1 MKLSK
6 LFGEVLNENNVWS
19 RLESI
24 LKKMNPLTEITS
36 SRMSLFL
43 VDADKFILDKFGI
56 ERDSEDY
63 FIAGSA
69 ALYLYPELVV
79 AMIERDA
86 SFPSQIGDLDMVIP
100 NKELWVKAGLTEELE
115 AGGIYRPKMATHNI
129 EAFTEWDP
137 KKAGGPYANVNVR
150 SEAAIMNDS
159 SIINGYRFMSLQDVF
174 HYKYQM
180 NRKKEAAIG
189 ELINSHGQS
198 GTPEQ
203 NLELV
208 KGVANIVTS
217 QYGNEVKT
225 QN

>member
-24 LKKMNPLTEITS
+24 LKESNPLTEVVG

-56 ERDSEDY
+56 KRDSEDY

-79 AMIERDA
+79 AMIERDS
-86 SFPSQIGDLDMVIP
+86 SFPTNIGDLDMVIP
-100 NKELWVKAGLTEELE
+100 NKELWVKAGLTKELE
-115 AGGIYRPKMATHNI
+115 AGGIYKPKMAKHNI

-137 KKAGGPYANVNVR
+137 SKAGGPYANVKVR
-150 SEAAIMNDS
+150 SEANIMNNS
-159 SIINGYRFMSLQDVF
+159 SMIDGYRFMSLQDVF

-180 NRKKEAAIG
+180 NRDKEVAIG
-189 ELINSHGQS
+189 ELINSHGKG
-198 GTPEQ
+198 GTPEE
-203 NLELV
+203 NLKLV
-208 KGVANIVTS
+208 KGVANIVIS
-217 QYGNEVKT
+217 QYGNKEKS

>member
-24 LKKMNPLTEITS
+24 LKESNPLTEVVG

-79 AMIERDA
+79 AMIERDS

-100 NKELWVKAGLTEELE
+100 NKELWVKAGLTKELE
-115 AGGIYRPKMATHNI
+115 AGGIYKPKMAKHNI

-137 KKAGGPYANVNVR
+137 SKAGGPYANVKVR
-150 SEAAIMNDS
+150 SEANIMNNS
-159 SIINGYRFMSLQDVF
+159 SMIDGYRFMSLQDVF

-180 NRKKEAAIG
+180 NRDKEVAIG
-189 ELINSHGQS
+189 ELINSHGKG
-198 GTPEQ
+198 GTPEE
-203 NLELV
+203 NLKLV
-208 KGVANIVTS
+208 KGVANIVIS
-217 QYGNEVKT
+217 QYGNKEKS

>member
-43 VDADKFILDKFGI
+43 LDADKFILDKFGI

-79 AMIERDA
+79 AMIERDS

-100 NKELWVKAGLTEELE
+100 NKELWVKAGLTKELE
-115 AGGIYRPKMATHNI
+115 AGGIYKPKMAKHNI

-137 KKAGGPYANVNVR
+137 SKAGGPYANVKVR
-150 SEAAIMNDS
+150 SEANIMNNS
-159 SIINGYRFMSLQDVF
+159 SMIDGYRFMSLQDVF

-180 NRKKEAAIG
+180 NRDKEVAIG
-189 ELINSHGQS
+189 ELINSHGKG
-198 GTPEQ
+198 GTPEE
-203 NLELV
+203 NLKLV
-208 KGVANIVTS
+208 KGVANIVIS
-217 QYGNEVKT
+217 QYGNKEKS